1 MRKRRH
7 LHLVRFD
14 RDQVTPETP
23 PAPVFAAVQAHVGE
37 RRKPPLRPRRP
48 SAAVRKALRM
58 TFANA
63 EQMLEAVRL
72 ADPRFPSRAKAA
84 VAKLAAYG
92 ERITALS
99 AELSVALACEERHR
113 LWKQG
118 RPYVE

>member
-14 RDQVTPETP
+14 RDQVTPATP
-23 PAPVFAAVQAHVGE
+23 RAPMPALVPAQEEE

-48 SAAVRKALRM
+48 SAAVRKALRLALSN
-58 TFANA
+58 TGR
-63 EQMLEAVRL
+63 MLEAVGL
-72 ADPRFPSRAKAA
+72 ADPRFPSGAKAA
-84 VAKLAAYG
+84 VATLAAHG

-99 AELSVALACEERHR
+99 AELSIALACEERHR

>member
-1 MRKRRH
+1 MRKCRH
-7 LHLVRFD
+7 LHLVRSD
-14 RDQVTPETP
+14 RDQVTPVTP
-23 PAPVFAAVQAHVGE
+23 PAPMPAQVQAQVEE

-48 SAAVRKALRM
+48 SAAVRKALRLAL
-58 TFANA
+58 ANS
-63 EQMLEAVRL
+63 EQMLETVRL

-84 VAKLAAYG
+84 VATLAAHG
-92 ERITALS
+92 ERITTLS